1 MLKLLGVAVVAALA
15 YLCAACTLPQTPAQ
29 SVLAATATYNG
40 AGKVAL
46 IYMALPRC
54 TDGGPKV
61 CSSQAVVD
69 AIKTADNAAYA
80 TLASAEKVV
89 RTPGFGDEAIASA
102 VTAARGAVDAFVAV
116 TNSVKK

>member
-1 MLKLLGVAVVAALA
+1 MLKKLGVAVVAAL
-15 YLCAACTLPQTPAQ
+15 LAAGCTTPKTPAQ

-40 AGKVAL
+40 AGKVGL
-46 IYMALPRC
+46 TYMALPRC

-80 TLASAEKVV
+80 TLTSAETVV
-89 RTPGFGDEAIASA
+89 RTPGFGDDAITSA
-102 VTAARGAVDAFVAV
+102 VTAAKGAVDAFVAI
-116 TNSVKK
+116 TNTVKK

>member
-1 MLKLLGVAVVAALA
+1 MIRAFGVAVVAMLA
-15 YLCAACTLPQTPAQ
+15 YLCAGCTLPQTPAQ

-46 IYMALPRC
+46 TYMALPRC

-61 CSSQAVVD
+61 CSSPAVVD

-80 TLASAEKVV
+80 TLKSAEAVV
-89 RTPGFGDEAIASA
+89 RTPGFGDDAITSA
-102 VTAARGAVDAFVAV
+102 VAAARGAVDAFVAV
-116 TNSVKK
+116 TNAVK

>member
-1 MLKLLGVAVVAALA
+1 MKPAIIIIALLAAG
-15 YLCAACTLPQTPAQ
+15 CTLPQTPAQ

-46 IYMALPRC
+46 TYMALPRC
-54 TDGGPKV
+54 ADAGPKV
-61 CSSQAVVD
+61 CSSPAVVD

-80 TLASAEKVV
+80 TLVSAEKVV
-89 RTPGFGDEAIASA
+89 RTPGFGDDAISSA

-116 TNSVKK
+116 TNAVK